1 MMINSLLLRHQLI
14 LGYMLYA
21 MPALLANQRVTSND
35 PCNDSSDA
43 HAGDQLQQLAIHVV

>member
-21 MPALLANQRVTSND
+21 MPALLANQHVND

-43 HAGDQLQQLAIHVV
+43 HAGDQLQQLAIYM